1 MTGSNRKVRIDGVTY
16 TAKEVA
22 DSLHVPLRHVL
33 TVLDRIKQ
41 VPVTPAWAMFQR
53 QK

>member
-22 DSLHVPLRHVL
+22 DGWAAYL
-33 TVLDRIKQ
+33 TAEQ
-41 VPVTPAWAMFQR
+41 
-53 QK
+53 QKYMATHK